1 MQSVLVIGGGGY
13 VGSQLVPKL
22 LSAGYKVLV
31 FDTFWYGKSHF
42 SAHPHLDLIQAD
54 MRDTNAVADAM
65 KNQDVVIHL
74 ACISNDPSFDLN
86 PMLGKSVNLDSFLPI
101 VKIAKISSIHHFI
114 YASSSSVY
122 GIKDDERVTENL
134 SLEPLTDY
142 SRFKVA
148 CEDMLLNE
156 VSDEFTTTIIRPA
169 TICGVSTRQRFDLVV
184 NILAANAIENR
195 IIKVF
200 GGTQFRPNLHIEDMA
215 DAYLAILQSDKS
227 VINKEIF
234 NVGGKNLTVSEIA
247 ESVQRVIDSN
257 IPIEFQETQDMRS
270 YRVDSTKIFKT
281 IGFTPKRGIDDA
293 IADIKE
299 AYVNKAFF
307 NVLKNPNYINILRM
321 KELNLG

>member
-22 LSAGYKVLV
+22 LSAGYEVSV
-31 FDTFWYGKSHF
+31 FDTFWYGRDHF
-42 SAHPHLDLIQAD
+42 ATHPHLDLIQAD
-54 MRDTNAVADAM
+54 MRDTNSVAEAM
-65 KNQDVVIHL
+65 KNKDVVIHL

-101 VKIAKISSIHHFI
+101 VNRAKQSSIHHFI

-122 GIKDDERVTENL
+122 GIKDDERVTESL

-142 SRFKVA
+142 SRFKAA
-148 CEDMLLNE
+148 CEDILLNE
-156 VSDEFTTTIIRPA
+156 VSSEFTTTIIRPA

-184 NILAANAIENR
+184 NILAANAIEKR
-195 IIKVF
+195 VIKVF
-200 GGTQFRPNLHIEDMA
+200 GGAQFRPNLHIEDMA
-215 DAYLAILQSDKS
+215 DAYLAVLQSDKS
-227 VINKEIF
+227 FIDKEIF

-247 ESVQRVIDSN
+247 ESVQRVIDSS

-281 IGFTPKRGIDDA
+281 IGFEPKRGIDDA
-293 IADIKE
+293 IADIK
-299 AYVNKAFF
+299 KAFANKTF
-307 NVLKNPNYINILRM
+307 SNVLNNSKYINILRM